1 MVYLNASNILLRGRV
16 KSYIMGQY
24 SANQLGLQT
33 TANAGGVSNAIVES
47 SFNGGL
53 DEMIKAMD
61 TGLIVTELM
70 GQGVNGT
77 TGDLFSWC
85 IRV

>member
-1 MVYLNASNILLRGRV
+1 
-16 KSYIMGQY
+16 MGQY

-53 DEMIKAMD
+53 DEM
-61 TGLIVTELM
+61 LE
-70 GQGVNGT
+70 Q
-77 TGDLFSWC
+77 
-85 IRV
+85 